1 MSGMLPRHAEFKIYT
16 EKMKSARRDNQG
28 IETQSVI
35 QSKASVQ
42 KVEMVAG
49 QQSGYCG
56 EQFQKLEAIVGELL
70 GQRELEI
77 STRGGGGQSLAE

>member
-1 MSGMLPRHAEFKIYT
+1 MPGMLPRHAEFEIYT

-77 STRGGGGQSLAE
+77 STRGGGQSLAE